1 MQNISRS
8 KYRYSYSQSKGGD
21 TLPQFA
27 KIDPQEFAKQ
37 DAMASVIS
45 NLKTLL
51 NEESAFVED
60 ARRLSSPDNLAGRR
74 NTLRGVGMADCENR
88 FIQSMQSQ
96 SFLRYTL
103 CIQLYKADDNVLWN
117 NQSGGKGFEDISYV
131 VQKDD
136 QDNYILQFKVFAA
149 VNYLTK
155 RSSDPSL
162 VDISLKEKD
171 SETVNKE
178 RITRDF
184 VESISSYS
192 SVEIV
197 FKNCNKREF
206 DQFFAGHKLMG
217 EIASY
222 NPEDDVYYI
231 PEINSA
237 EYKVYVSPKFGEYSV
252 KYGDENI
259 SSKHITLTHNPLDNR
274 LGFIAGSLQDAMSAS
289 ITTATEDKDKQV
301 KYALISLRE
310 LVKSEYVNQKE
321 LVDHADFAKII
332 TSSVNHGLSS
342 ESKKLLAEFFDD
354 ADFRVAVRNSTKAQD
369 LFMNLIVGG
378 GLEEIAYMFAG
389 LSLELTEKVSLELTK
404 KVSPEYDF
412 WAGNEW
418 RKAWFD
424 ETQEQSKKFEEREHT
439 LMTIGCVIAGAAIGI
454 GFAVGLTMLAAATFG
469 GAFVL
474 FSAAA
479 YYCRGV
485 KTMKNDSMITI
496 HAGHAERK
504 AEYFMRGGY
513 TFTASAPR
521 EFSSAPVSDAKADSS
536 SEMLL

>member
-1 MQNISRS
+1 M
-8 KYRYSYSQSKGGD
+8 
-21 TLPQFA
+21 PQ
-27 KIDPQEFAKQ
+27 FAKQ

-45 NLKTLL
+45 NLKDLL
-51 NEESAFVED
+51 NKESAFVED

-74 NTLRGVGMADCENR
+74 NTLRGVGMADCENQ

-103 CIQLYKADDNVLWN
+103 GIQLYKADDNVLWS

-149 VNYLTK
+149 VNYLTNS
-155 RSSDPSL
+155 SSDPSL
-162 VDISLKEKD
+162 VDISLKGKD
-171 SETVNKE
+171 FETVNKE

-197 FKNCNKREF
+197 FKKCGKREF
-206 DQFFAGHKLMG
+206 DKFVAYHKLTG
-217 EIASY
+217 EISSY
-222 NPEDDVYYI
+222 NPKDDVCYI

-252 KYGDENI
+252 KYGD
-259 SSKHITLTHNPLDNR
+259 KHITLTHNPLDNR
-274 LGFIAGSLQDAMSAS
+274 LEFIAGSLQDAMSAS
-289 ITTATEDKDKQV
+289 ITTAPEDKDTQV

-332 TSSVNHGLSS
+332 TSSVNHGLIS
-342 ESKKLLAEFFDD
+342 ENKKLLAEFFDD

-369 LFMNLIVGG
+369 LFMSLIVGG
-378 GLEEIAYMFAG
+378 DLEEIAYMFAG
-389 LSLELTEKVSLELTK
+389 LSLELTEKVSLELTE
-404 KVSPEYDF
+404 KVSSEYDF

-418 RKAWFD
+418 RKAWFY
-424 ETQEQSKKFEEREHT
+424 ETQEQSKKFEAREHT

-521 EFSSAPVSDAKADSS
+521 EPVSDAKADSAA
-536 SEMLL
+536 LLGT

>member
-1 MQNISRS
+1 
-8 KYRYSYSQSKGGD
+8 
-21 TLPQFA
+21 
-27 KIDPQEFAKQ
+27 
-37 DAMASVIS
+37 
-45 NLKTLL
+45 
-51 NEESAFVED
+51 
-60 ARRLSSPDNLAGRR
+60 
-74 NTLRGVGMADCENR
+74 
-88 FIQSMQSQ
+88 
-96 SFLRYTL
+96 
-103 CIQLYKADDNVLWN
+103 
-117 NQSGGKGFEDISYV
+117 GGKGFEDISYV

-149 VNYLTK
+149 VNYLTNP
-155 RSSDPSL
+155 SGPSL

-197 FKNCNKREF
+197 FKKCKKIEF
-206 DQFFAGHKLMG
+206 DQFVAHHKLTG

-259 SSKHITLTHNPLDNR
+259 RVTNITLTQNPLDNR
-274 LGFIAGSLQDAMSAS
+274 LEFIAGSLQDAMSAS
-289 ITTATEDKDKQV
+289 TATREDKDTQV
-301 KYALISLRE
+301 KYALITLRE

-424 ETQEQSKKFEEREHT
+424 ETQEQSK
-439 LMTIGCVIAGAAIGI
+439 
-454 GFAVGLTMLAAATFG
+454 
-469 GAFVL
+469 
-474 FSAAA
+474 
-479 YYCRGV
+479 
-485 KTMKNDSMITI
+485 
-496 HAGHAERK
+496 
-504 AEYFMRGGY
+504 
-513 TFTASAPR
+513 
-521 EFSSAPVSDAKADSS
+521 
-536 SEMLL
+536 